1 MLEAKQLLLVED
13 NPVFVEQL
21 EKAIKHLPDQW
32 ELTSCVDGRKA
43 LSMLKDK
50 GATTAKLKNFD
61 LALVDLG
68 LPDISGI
75 EVIRHYRQKLPG
87 LPIVVVSVIA
97 AESTVLAAIQ
107 AGANGY
113 ILKDE
118 SIDQIAHG
126 INQVLQGIYPLSPS
140 LARFLFK
147 QLTTRAAQGEPSA
160 DFNLT
165 PREHETLR
173 YLAKGHTYDI
183 VASMM
188 GVATSTIQSNVRNIY
203 RKLNVHSQVQAV
215 SKARDLNLI

>member
-1 MLEAKQLLLVED
+1 MLEAKHLLLVED
-13 NPVFVEQL
+13 NPVFLEQL
-21 EKAIKHLPDQW
+21 EKAIKRLPEHW
-32 ELTSCVDGRKA
+32 LITSCIDGRQA
-43 LSMLKDK
+43 LSLLNDK
-50 GATTAKLKNFD
+50 VAATAEQWVFD

-75 EVIRHYRQKLPG
+75 EVIRDFRQKLPG

-113 ILKDE
+113 LLKDD
-118 SIDQIAHG
+118 SIEQIAEG
-126 INQVLQGIYPLSPS
+126 INQVMQGIYPLTPS

-147 QLTTRAAQGEPSA
+147 HLNQSA
-160 DFNLT
+160 ELGGSSTDSILT
-165 PREHETLR
+165 PREHETLQH
-173 YLAKGHTYDI
+173 LAKGHTYDN

-215 SKARDLNLI
+215 SKARELNLI